1 MSTIYDKI
9 IRLTF
14 LGVLFLVP
22 LFIWRGVYDV
32 FSLDKITLLRLLT
45 LIILGTWLF
54 EKFTA
59 SGFKLDNIGF
69 KFKSFFKNNPLALP
83 VLIFFIISTLAAI
96 FSVSP
101 WISLLG
107 FYKRYEG
114 LTTLFIY
121 LVLFFTAINLTQK
134 KAFQEKIIWTIIW
147 AIFFVSLY
155 GLAQHFNLDPF
166 KWKAEFTLTQIFSTL
181 GNPNFFGA
189 YLAMT
194 FPLGLYLFLKI
205 KKGEKVDHSSLS
217 RQERRKL
224 ERELRKKKGQPRE
237 KRITLLFLGVVL
249 ALVYACLLI
258 TLNRGGMLALLGAL
272 TIFVIIA
279 GWEIIWQNKKRLI
292 ILGLI
297 FILITLWRAPDLKR
311 RFSNILKISRG
322 EIILI
327 KEAKAQEE
335 KRGEQQEERKD
346 EAKAIEFLGSVS
358 ERFYIWSK
366 VKEII
371 KDYPWTGVGLDA
383 LALVYWPYED
393 PEDHWSHRSLVDRA
407 HNDFLDVAVT
417 RGLFGLI
424 VYLWILATIF
434 WLGWKIY
441 KKQKS
446 SEFLTNNI
454 EKSYSEKIFT
464 AAILAGITAY
474 LIQNQFSFGVSAYS
488 SLFWIFMSL
497 LIVNYQ
503 NYYSRQPKTEQLVSP
518 EKLEIK
524 KFKPLIIIC
533 KLLSIS
539 GLFLVFLLII
549 GTLRLFV
556 ADVYYKQGQVS
567 QVKKEVD
574 RAIVMHKKA
583 VYFNPREPFYQ
594 EGVSLSTYAK
604 IEKVEN
610 QEKITW
616 LKKTIEETEKAIKL
630 NPANGFFYNT
640 MGVCHSSLARTGD
653 NRKENE
659 EKAIWY
665 YKKAIALTPKLGEA
679 YNNLSLML
687 IEREKLDEANDYLIK
702 VLKISRGKHGA
713 ETSYKLGQKFLDL
726 NQAERTLNLFQEV
739 IKWRPENVD
748 ALRNLGVA
756 YSKVGQNE
764 KAKETFEKILEID
777 PQNNY
782 AKEALKIIK

>member
-45 LIILGTWLF
+45 LAILGTWLLK
-54 EKFTA
+54 KFTI
-59 SGFKLDNIGF
+59 SNFKLDNLGF
-69 KFKSFFKNNPLALP
+69 IFKSFFKNNPLALP
-83 VLIFFIISTLAAI
+83 VLIFFIISTLATI
-96 FSVSP
+96 FSVSS

-121 LVLFFTAINLTQK
+121 LVLFFTAINLAQK
-134 KAFQEKIIWTIIW
+134 KAFQEKIIWTVVW

-237 KRITLLFLGVVL
+237 KRIALLFLGVVL

-272 TIFVIIA
+272 IIFVIIA
-279 GWEIIWQNKKRLI
+279 GWKIIWQNKKRLI

-297 FILITLWRAPDLKR
+297 FILITLWRVPELKR
-311 RFSNILKISRG
+311 RFGNILKISKA

-335 KRGEQQEERKD
+335 KKD
-346 EAKAIEFLGSVS
+346 EARTIEFLGSVS

-371 KDYPWTGVGLDA
+371 KDYPWTGVGLDT

-417 RGLFGLI
+417 RGIFGFI
-424 VYLWILATIF
+424 VYLWILGTIF

-446 SEFLTNNI
+446 PEFLTNI
-454 EKSYSEKIFT
+454 EKTYSEKIFT
-464 AAILAGITAY
+464 AAILAGIAAY
-474 LIQNQFSFGVSAYS
+474 LIQNQFSFGVSTYS
-488 SLFWIFMSL
+488 SLFWIFMGL

-503 NYYSRQPKTEQLVSP
+503 NYYPQQLKTEQLISP
-518 EKLEIK
+518 EDLKIK
-524 KFKPLIIIC
+524 KSKSLIIIC
-533 KLLSIS
+533 KSLSIIS
-539 GLFLVFLLII
+539 LLIVSFLVI
-549 GTLRLFV
+549 GTVRLFV
-556 ADVYYKQGQVS
+556 ADIYYKQGQVS

-574 RAIVMHKKA
+574 RAIAMHKKA
-583 VYFNPREPFYQ
+583 TYLNPKEPFYQ

-604 IEKVEN
+604 VEKVEN

-659 EKAIWY
+659 EKAILY

-679 YNNLSLML
+679 YNNLSLIL

-713 ETSYKLGQKFLDL
+713 ETSYKLGQKFLDQG
-726 NQAERTLNLFQEV
+726 QAERTLDLFQEI
-739 IKWRPENVD
+739 IKWKPENVD
-748 ALRNLGVA
+748 ALRNLAVA

-777 PQNNY
+777 PQNSY
-782 AKEALKIIK
+782 AKEALKIVK